1 MEQYN
6 NIHFLYVVDV
16 DGFMEGTPLMKLRK
30 KGTLEEGPY
39 VTVNYS
45 DLTRILLLYLYGG
58 VYFDLDVLSLSEFP
72 ESLPRNFAVAQG
84 HTSVN
89 NAVLRFSK
97 KHPFLFLMMEEIVSC
112 EV

>member
-1 MEQYN
+1 M
-6 NIHFLYVVDV
+6 VDV
-16 DGFMEGTPLMKLRK
+16 NELMEGSPLMVLRK
-30 KGTLEEGPY
+30 NGTLEKGPY

-58 VYFDLDVLSLSEFP
+58 VYFDLDVLSLTEFP
-72 ESLPRNFAVAQG
+72 ENLPRNFAVAQG

-97 KHPFLFLMMEEIVSC
+97 KHPFLYLMMEEIVSDK
-112 EV
+112 VSMDL